1 MTISNSIFEH
11 YRIKQREI
19 KKAANLLRRNG
30 YSVKKNLNKKIKTN
44 EEQ

>member
-19 KKAANLLRRNG
+19 EKAVNLLRLNG
-30 YSVKKNLNKKIKTN
+30 YSVKKPLKTKTK
-44 EEQ
+44 